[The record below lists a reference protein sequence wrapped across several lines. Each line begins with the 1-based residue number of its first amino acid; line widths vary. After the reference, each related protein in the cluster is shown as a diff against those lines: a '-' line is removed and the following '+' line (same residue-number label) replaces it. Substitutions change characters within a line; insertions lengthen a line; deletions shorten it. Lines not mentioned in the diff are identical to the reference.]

1 MMKTIFQRI
10 LTSAALCLAA
20 AGVGGCTEI
29 RHSVSFYD
37 HPTGASAS

>member
-20 AGVGGCTEI
+20 MGGRSLAKHTC
-29 RHSVSFYD
+29 FYQNED
-37 HPTGASAS
+37 T